1 MSCTRPTAKLGAL
14 PNPVDMMNVSRKL
27 LWGPLN
33 LGKHSFF
40 WGGYDSAIIFRINPT
55 AKTSCLPPP
64 PGSFVQVLSSQDG
77 LLDVI
82 LNPKLLMQVR
92 LIQGYREG
100 WLDFNRWWRSRL
112 NQKIC
117 SWNRFEHGV
126 LGRLR
131 LCCGLEN
138 LALWREASRGWENHS
153 WFALNWE
160 IVKVLNMGFT
170 NKSVTWLVH

>member
-1 MSCTRPTAKLGAL
+1 MSCTRPTAKLGAP

-40 WGGYDSAIIFRINPT
+40 LGGGYDSAIIFRRNPT

-64 PGSFVQVLSSQDG
+64 PGSFFQVLSSQDG

-112 NQKIC
+112 NQK
-117 SWNRFEHGV
+117 SAAETD
-126 LGRLR
+126 
-131 LCCGLEN
+131 
-138 LALWREASRGWENHS
+138 
-153 WFALNWE
+153 
-160 IVKVLNMGFT
+160 LNMECWAGCDYAVGLKT
-170 NKSVTWLVH
+170 LLCGGKPQGDGKTIPDLHGIGR